1 MIHQERLQ
9 ASVAKL
15 TDERARV
22 SALIQGLTPEQ
33 ADFQPEATAW
43 SINQIGQHIGLAER
57 GVAAIVKNL
66 FQGGRNQ
73 GVYNV
78 RYDEL
83 ALGIKGIPSGVTRI
97 GFELMSPFSFM
108 ARAIPKQLA
117 PFLIANPIF
126 KVKAAPQ
133 AEPRQKMG
141 RDEVLVFLAEV
152 RRSTLQLLESVKDR
166 NLERFHWLHPV
177 LGQQDLFGM
186 LELIASHDQ
195 RHILQ
200 MEAAK
205 KNSRFPV

>member
-1 MIHQERLQ
+1 
-9 ASVAKL
+9 
-15 TDERARV
+15 
-22 SALIQGLTPEQ
+22 
-33 ADFQPEATAW
+33 
-43 SINQIGQHIGLAER
+43 
-57 GVAAIVKNL
+57 L
-66 FQGGRNQ
+66 FQGGGNQ

-97 GFELMSPFSFM
+97 GFELMSPFLFM
-108 ARAIPKQLA
+108 ARAIPRQLA

-126 KVKAAPQ
+126 KVRAAPQ

-152 RRSTLQLLESVKDR
+152 RRSTLQLLESVKGRD
-166 NLERFHWLHPV
+166 LERFHWLHPV

-200 MEAAK
+200 MEAVK